1 MREATYSF
9 AKNLFNVEQ
18 IKEINSIIKKNLN
31 VDAKDAPAISAKK
44 TSEIK
49 FLKLGTI
56 QRFIYPF
63 IDYCHTANIA
73 SFGFDL
79 HQLTSQ
85 KILNYNSYK
94 VGTEYSWHI
103 DATPKSPI
111 KDIKLTCL
119 LNLSEEKYE
128 GGELTLFKG
137 EEVICKEFNEPGSA
151 IVFPSFTN
159 HKVNKLT
166 SGTRH
171 TLALWMSGPKFR

>member
-9 AKNLFNVEQ
+9 AKNLFNDNQ

-31 VDAKDAPAISAKK
+31 VDAKDAPAISAEK

-56 QRFIYPF
+56 QRFIFPF

-85 KILNYNSYK
+85 KILNYNSYERR
-94 VGTEYSWHI
+94 GEYTRHI
-103 DATPKSPI
+103 EATPKSPK
-111 KDIKLTCL
+111 KDIKLSCL

-128 GGELTLFKG
+128 GGELILFKG
-137 EEVICKEFNEPGSA
+137 EEVLSKEFNEPGSA
-151 IVFPSFTN
+151 VVFPSFTN
-159 HKVNKLT
+159 YKINKLI
-166 SGTRH
+166 SRTRN
-171 TLALWMSGPKFR
+171 TLALRKSGLKFR

>member
-1 MREATYSF
+1 M
-9 AKNLFNVEQ
+9 Q
-18 IKEINSIIKKNLN
+18 KKLL
-31 VDAKDAPAISAKK
+31 I
-44 TSEIK
+44 ELIK

-56 QRFIYPF
+56 QRFIF
-63 IDYCHTANIA
+63 IHLLIICHTANIA

-111 KDIKLTCL
+111 KDINQLTCL

-128 GGELTLFKG
+128 GGELTLF
-137 EEVICKEFNEPGSA
+137 I
-151 IVFPSFTN
+151 
-159 HKVNKLT
+159 
-166 SGTRH
+166 
-171 TLALWMSGPKFR
+171 